1 MLSFS
6 LLALEDT
13 WRGSFISGGAAEV
26 WSDNLDVCSTDLGCC
41 EIEGGGMEKGLELPC
56 WISGGGSWFTMGGGG
71 QWDGGGRVIGG
82 GCENTGGGGCD
93 VAGIVDVATKL
104 VGGRKG
110 PDIGGMWLLGLEF
123 DGGTL

>member
-1 MLSFS
+1 
-6 LLALEDT
+6 
-13 WRGSFISGGAAEV
+13 
-26 WSDNLDVCSTDLGCC
+26 
-41 EIEGGGMEKGLELPC
+41 MEKGLELPC

-104 VGGRKG
+104 DGGRKG
-110 PDIGGMWLLGLEF
+110 PDIGGMWLLGLAF
-123 DGGTL
+123 DGGAL